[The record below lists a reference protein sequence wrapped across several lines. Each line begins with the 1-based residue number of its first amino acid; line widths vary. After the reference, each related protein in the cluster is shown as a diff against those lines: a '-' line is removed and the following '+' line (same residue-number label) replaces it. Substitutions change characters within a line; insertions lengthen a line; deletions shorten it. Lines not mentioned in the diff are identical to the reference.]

1 MLNRI
6 LFSAAVAAALIGT
19 QGPARADNVTIGVSI
34 PSADHGWTGGINYY
48 SKETAD
54 TLQKRFPGLKVVVK
68 AGAWAD
74 PGQQA
79 NDLEDFATVQKV
91 NALVVLPV
99 QSDPLTGPVA
109 EFKKKT
115 GAFITVV
122 DRGLKDPTIQDL
134 YVAGDNPGMGRISGE
149 YFKKALNGKG
159 DIVVL
164 RGIPT
169 VIDTQRFDAFMEAIK
184 GTDIHVLANQFAN
197 WNRDDGFKVMQDFL
211 TRFKHIDAVWAQD
224 DDIAIGVLEAIKQ
237 AHRESEMW
245 VLGGAGMQEFVKKVA
260 AGDKQ
265 VPVDV
270 LYPPA
275 MIATAMELTAD
286 HFFTPAPVRGTFIVG
301 APLITKENAAEFT
314 DPKSPF

>member
-1 MLNRI
+1 MLKRT
-6 LFSAAVAAALIGT
+6 LATAAFAAALAASGA
-19 QGPARADNVTIGVSI
+19 ARADNVVIGVSI

-48 SKETAD
+48 AKETGE

-68 AGAWAD
+68 AGAWSD

-122 DRGLKDPTIQDL
+122 DRGLKDPSIQDL
-134 YVAGDNPGMGRISGE
+134 YVAGDNPGLGRISGE
-149 YFKKALNGKG
+149 YFKQALNGKG

-169 VIDTQRFDAFMEAIK
+169 VIDTQRFDAFMDAIK

-237 AHRESEMW
+237 AHRENEMW
-245 VLGGAGMQEFVKKVA
+245 VVGGAGMQEFVKRVA

-286 HFFTPAPVRGTFIVG
+286 HYFTPAPVRGTFIVG
-301 APLITKENAAEFT
+301 APLVTKENAKEFL

>member
-1 MLNRI
+1 MFKRLLI
-6 LFSAAVAAALIGT
+6 SAAVCAAVMVVGSAA
-19 QGPARADNVTIGVSI
+19 QADNVTIGVSI
-34 PSADHGWTGGINYY
+34 PSADHGWTGGLNYY
-48 SKETAD
+48 AKETAAA
-54 TLQKRFPGLKVVVK
+54 LEKQYPGLKIVVK

-74 PGQQA
+74 PSQQA

-134 YVAGDNPGMGRISGE
+134 YVAGDNPGLGRVSGE
-149 YFKKALNGKG
+149 YFKQKLGGKG
-159 DIVVL
+159 EIVVL

-169 VIDTQRFDAFMEAIK
+169 VIDTQRFDAFVDAIK
-184 GTDIHVLANQFAN
+184 GTDIKILANQFAN

-224 DDIAIGVLEAIKQ
+224 DDIAVGVLEAIKQ
-237 AHRESEMW
+237 AHREDEMW
-245 VLGGAGMQEFVKKVA
+245 VVGGAGMKDFIKKVMD
-260 AGDKQ
+260 GDKQ

-270 LYPPA
+270 LYPPS
-275 MIATAMELTAD
+275 MIATAMQLTAA
-286 HFFTPAPVRGTFIVG
+286 HFYSPAPVRGTFIIG
-301 APLITKENAAEFT
+301 APLVTKENAKEFY

>member
-1 MLNRI
+1 MLSRI
-6 LFSAAVAAALIGT
+6 LVTAAIAAVVVGV
-19 QGPARADNVTIGVSI
+19 QSRAGAENVTIGVSI

-48 SKETAD
+48 AKETA
-54 TLQKRFPGLKVVVK
+54 TSLQKRYPGLKVVVK

-79 NDLEDFATVQKV
+79 NDLEDFATIQKV

-149 YFKKALNGKG
+149 YFKQALNGKG

-169 VIDTQRFDAFMEAIK
+169 VIDTQRYDAFVEAIK
-184 GTDIHVLANQFAN
+184 GTDIHILANQFAN

-224 DDIAIGVLEAIKQ
+224 DDIAVGVLEAIKQ
-237 AHRESEMW
+237 AHREGEMW
-245 VLGGAGMQEFVKKVA
+245 VVGGGGMKDFIKKVMD
-260 AGDKQ
+260 GDKQ

-270 LYPPA
+270 LYPPG
-275 MIATAMELTAD
+275 MIATAMELTAA
-286 HFFTPAPVRGTFIVG
+286 HYYTPAPVRGTYIIG
-301 APLITKENAAEFT
+301 APLITKQNAKEFY

>member
-1 MLNRI
+1 MLKRI
-6 LFSAAVAAALIGT
+6 ALPVMALAMAIMA
-19 QGPARADNVTIGVSI
+19 GPALAKDVTIGVSI

-48 SKETAD
+48 ANSTA
-54 TLQKRFPGLKVVVK
+54 TALQKMFPGLKVVVK

-91 NALVVLPV
+91 DALVVLPV

-122 DRGLKDPTIQDL
+122 DRGLKDPSIQDL
-134 YVAGDNPGMGRISGE
+134 YVAGDNPGLGRVSGE

-169 VIDTQRFDAFMEAIK
+169 VIDTQRYDAFVDAIK
-184 GTDIHVLANQFAN
+184 GTDIKILANQFAN

-224 DDIAIGVLEAIKQ
+224 DDIAVGVLEAIKQ
-237 AHRESEMW
+237 AHREGEMW
-245 VLGGAGMQEFVKKVA
+245 VVGGAGMQDFINKVA
-260 AGDKQ
+260 NGDKT

-275 MIATAMELTAD
+275 MIATAMYLTAL
-286 HFFTPAPVRGTFIVG
+286 HFYSPAPVRGSYIIG
-301 APLITKENAAEFT
+301 APLITKDNAKEFI

>member
-1 MLNRI
+1 MKR
-6 LFSAAVAAALIGT
+6 SMMAAAFVAGLLGMYGAAEAKDI
-19 QGPARADNVTIGVSI
+19 TIGVSI

-48 SKETAD
+48 ATETAK
-54 TLQKRFPGLKVVVK
+54 LLEKQYPGLKVVVK
-68 AGAWAD
+68 AGAWSD

-91 NALVVLPV
+91 DALVVLPV

-122 DRGLKDPTIQDL
+122 DRGLSDPSIQDL
-134 YVAGDNPGMGRISGE
+134 YVAGDNPGLGRTSGE

-159 DIVVL
+159 NIVVL

-169 VIDTQRFDAFMEAIK
+169 VIDTQRYDAFVEAIK
-184 GTDIHVLANQFAN
+184 GTDIHILANQFAN

-211 TRFKHIDAVWAQD
+211 TRFPHIDAVWAQD

-237 AHRESEMW
+237 AKREKEMW
-245 VLGGAGMQEFVKKVA
+245 VVGGAGMQEMVQKVA
-260 AGDKQ
+260 NGDTQ

-275 MIATAMELTAD
+275 MIATAMQLTAA
-286 HFFTPAPVRGTFIVG
+286 HFFTPAPVRGSYIIG
-301 APLITKENAAEFT
+301 APLITKDNAKEYL

>member
-1 MLNRI
+1 MLKRV
-6 LFSAAVAAALIGT
+6 LFAGAIATVALVPGQPKA
-19 QGPARADNVTIGVSI
+19 QNVTIGVSI
-34 PSADHGWTGGINYY
+34 PSADHGWTGGVNYY
-48 SKETAD
+48 AKITAES
-54 TLQKRFPGLKVVVK
+54 LQKRYPGLKVVVK

-91 NALVVLPV
+91 KALVVLPV

-109 EFKKKT
+109 EFKKRT

-122 DRGLKDPTIQDL
+122 DRGLKDPSIQDL
-134 YVAGDNPGMGRISGE
+134 YVAGDNPGMGRVAGE
-149 YFKKALNGKG
+149 YFKKALGGKG
-159 DIVVL
+159 EIVVL

-169 VIDTQRFDAFMEAIK
+169 VIDTQRYDAFVDSLK
-184 GTDIHVLANQFAN
+184 GTDIKILANQFAN

-237 AHRESEMW
+237 AHREGEMW
-245 VLGGAGMQEFVKKVA
+245 VVGGAGMQAFVNKVS
-260 AGDKQ
+260 AGDKE
-265 VPVDV
+265 VPVDI
-270 LYPPA
+270 LYPPS
-275 MIATAMELTAD
+275 MIATAMELTAM
-286 HFFTPAPVRGTFIVG
+286 HFYTSAPVRGTYIIG
-301 APLITKENAAEFT
+301 SPLITKENAKEFE